1 MAFTVLAYFTFF
13 AGVLMFSIGLY
24 NADNLQLNEKGYYI
38 AVMILVAVGAILT
51 QKVTRDNAE
60 DNEIIAEQEQE
71 RLNNLKN
78 GAVMPAIE
86 TVRLRRDGTIVEVSS
101 DGNALNESFS
111 TTFTYSGSK
120 LTGGKYTDI
129 KNYSKY

>member
-1 MAFTVLAYFTFF
+1 MNTKRYRRRNTVAFTVLAYFTFF

-71 RLNNLKN
+71 RQMGMGNTR
-78 GAVMPAIE
+78 I
-86 TVRLRRDGTIVEVSS
+86 SS
-101 DGNALNESFS
+101 STKES
-111 TTFTYSGSK
+111 
-120 LTGGKYTDI
+120 
-129 KNYSKY
+129 

>member
-71 RLNNLKN
+71 RLNN
-78 GAVMPAIE
+78 
-86 TVRLRRDGTIVEVSS
+86 VRIPSNTK
-101 DGNALNESFS
+101 ES
-111 TTFTYSGSK
+111 
-120 LTGGKYTDI
+120 
-129 KNYSKY
+129 

>member
-1 MAFTVLAYFTFF
+1 MNTKRYRRRNTVAFTVLAYFTFF

-71 RLNNLKN
+71 RQM
-78 GAVMPAIE
+78 GM
-86 TVRLRRDGTIVEVSS
+86 
-101 DGNALNESFS
+101 GNARVPSSTKES
-111 TTFTYSGSK
+111 
-120 LTGGKYTDI
+120 
-129 KNYSKY
+129 